1 MRKTI
6 LLVAALC
13 SELPASAQG
22 LSVDSFAPET
32 LGLVDSNCQF
42 GSQRDTILVSDWDK
56 KFWMKIN
63 GKMLSFQSEKNGTEV
78 EAQLKNKRW
87 RETLKADSITLRLD
101 LVETARGDDSAAFQG
116 FVDVQRGSMKKHI
129 LIAGG
134 CGA

>member
-13 SELPASAQG
+13 SALSASAQG
-22 LSVDSFAPET
+22 LTVDSFAPEI
-32 LGLVDSNCQF
+32 LGLVGSNCKF
-42 GSQRDTILVSDWDK
+42 GAQRDAILISDWDK

-63 GKMLSFQSEKNGTEV
+63 GKMLLFQSEKDDAEIDKRL
-78 EAQLKNKRW
+78 ENKRW
-87 RETLKADSITLRLD
+87 RETLKAGGITLQLD
-101 LVETARGDDSAAFQG
+101 LVETARGDDSAAFRG
-116 FVDVQRGSMKKHI
+116 FVDVQRGNMKKHI